1 MSTFTLSKTQKNK
14 PLLLS
19 KGFTYTIDKT
29 TDEKTYWKCEHVR
42 KLKCKGR
49 VHTNSINTA
58 LLYEND
64 NHNHNGNAVSIEIRL
79 FEEKVRDRA
88 TNSNETTQAVIDNC
102 LTNLSDHAVVRLP
115 EFKHIKR
122 NIQNQRGQNNL
133 PKITHDKTFDRIP
146 AQQRLIIIFSS
157 PEQLQLLES
166 CEQLLVD
173 GTFKATPSI
182 FYQLYAMHVVYRNAV
197 LPVIFALIP
206 NKTEQTYR
214 RLIEKVSELCPLW
227 NPKYIMMDFEK
238 ASINAFADKFTTT
251 TNPSLMSGCF
261 FHLQNSIQRKV
272 QELGFKTNYEQD
284 PI

>member
-58 LLYEND
+58 FLYEND
-64 NHNHNGNAVSIEIRL
+64 NHNHNGNAFSIEIRL
-79 FEEKVRDRA
+79 FEEKVHDRA

-102 LTNLSDHAVVRLP
+102 LTNLSDHAVARLP

-146 AQQRLIIIFSS
+146 AQL
-157 PEQLQLLES
+157 
-166 CEQLLVD
+166 
-173 GTFKATPSI
+173 
-182 FYQLYAMHVVYRNAV
+182 
-197 LPVIFALIP
+197 
-206 NKTEQTYR
+206 
-214 RLIEKVSELCPLW
+214 
-227 NPKYIMMDFEK
+227 
-238 ASINAFADKFTTT
+238 TTT
-251 TNPSLMSGCF
+251 KRNTAFLQYDSGPG
-261 FHLQNSIQRKV
+261 N
-272 QELGFKTNYEQD
+272 D
-284 PI
+284 